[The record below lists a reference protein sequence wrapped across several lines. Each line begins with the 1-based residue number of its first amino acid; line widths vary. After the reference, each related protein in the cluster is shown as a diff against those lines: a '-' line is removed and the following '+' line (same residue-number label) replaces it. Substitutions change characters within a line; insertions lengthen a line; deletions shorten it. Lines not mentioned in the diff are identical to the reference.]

1 MGAAQAS
8 AVVGTR
14 RRALASRVST
24 GHVVMVLAGV
34 LGALFTLSALR
45 AADNTRP
52 MVAAARAIAPG
63 TVIDGHSLRVTRVHV
78 DDDVLATL
86 FDESD
91 LRGLQGRVAIEEI
104 PAGALL
110 TRDALRGAATGDAPR
125 AMSFPIPRSRAVGG
139 ALGAGDRVDVLSV
152 LRNSGRSGYVAV
164 DVPVLAFTSHEAGPL
179 QGSDDASITLAV
191 ASDAAARIAS
201 ALETGT
207 ITLVRATGATPLT
220 ATAPFEPAAGASSAS
235 TAAKR

>member
-1 MGAAQAS
+1 MA
-8 AVVGTR
+8 
-14 RRALASRVST
+14 
-24 GHVVMVLAGV
+24 LAGV

-45 AADNTRP
+45 AADHTRP
-52 MVAAARAIAPG
+52 MLAAARSIAPG
-63 TVIDGHSLRVTRVHV
+63 TVIDSTSLRVTRVHV
-78 DDDVLATL
+78 DRGVLATL

-91 LRGLQGRVAIEEI
+91 LHALRGRVAVEQI

-110 TRDALRGAATGDAPR
+110 TRDAVRGAATGDAPR

-139 ALGAGDRVDVLSV
+139 ALVSGDRVDVLSV

-164 DVPVLAFTSHEAGPL
+164 DVPVLAFAGRGSGPL
-179 QGSDDASITLAV
+179 QASDDASVTLAV

-207 ITLVRATGATPLT
+207 ITLVRATGATPL
-220 ATAPFEPAAGASSAS
+220 APAAPFDPSPPGDTAPQ
-235 TAAKR
+235 AKS